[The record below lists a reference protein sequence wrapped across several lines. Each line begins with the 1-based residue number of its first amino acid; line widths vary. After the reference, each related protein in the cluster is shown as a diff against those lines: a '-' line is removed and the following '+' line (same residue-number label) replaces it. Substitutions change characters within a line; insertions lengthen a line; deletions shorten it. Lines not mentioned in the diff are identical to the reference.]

1 MARKKT
7 FYPVKDVTLPGL
19 LSDANVILRGLS
31 DVFTYREY
39 ATIEADLLLA
49 VRDMIVAAIKEIEI
63 TGGIMLDAEIS
74 NMLVEVSAEA
84 EAGIIL
90 EALLHESVITYVSA
104 QSGMM
109 LGSDLDEMSYTFIE
123 PAVSSLILGGSLRA
137 EHSDTFGA
145 FRSGLVLDAKVAN
158 IVKEVSIKTK
168 SAAVRLLADVN
179 ASISVPV
186 KLSASG
192 IALDYAITTVLR
204 RYRELG
210 DLEGITLADIQNWPL
225 ETYYYLEV

>member
-31 DVFTYREY
+31 DIFTYREY
-39 ATIEADLLLA
+39 VNIEADLLLA

-74 NMLVEVSAEA
+74 NMLVEVSVEA

-104 QSGMM
+104 QSGMI
-109 LGSDLDEMSYTFIE
+109 LGADLNETSFTFIE
-123 PAVSSLILGGSLRA
+123 SIASSLILGGGIRA
-137 EHSDTFGA
+137 AHSDTFGA
-145 FRSGLVLDAKVAN
+145 FHSGFVLDAKAVNA
-158 IVKEVSIKTK
+158 IKEVSTETK

-179 ASISVPV
+179 ASLSVPA

-210 DLEGITLADIQNWPL
+210 DLEGVTLADIQNWPL